1 MKTKPI
7 KNKIMVLTTFI
18 FAFLTLFFNLYLY
31 YTKTKEQEHDY
42 LEKEKNIQNSISHIQ
57 EHLAYT
63 VSSRLETITKLDY
76 FEDFKQDLAN
86 DTFEH
91 RTRHLDKLRFNY
103 ENIKK
108 QVPHIETLHIID
120 PRGYSYIRLHNTNL
134 YKDKIADLRSSIL
147 HSIKEPKNRHF
158 YEYGIFGLKYRVS
171 HPIFAGEQFVGLL
184 EVGIDPAY
192 LSDFIRKLTS
202 FESFVLIKEK
212 DSKKYVTKTPLDP
225 SLLAQL
231 QDTASDTVKY
241 NDKTLLKYVHTLY
254 DIQGNPSLQVVTV
267 EDVTHSQR
275 SFLNF
280 FLLSIL
286 TSIILMFLLLWILDR
301 FFTKILLRIDELL
314 YLINHT
320 QDFII
325 AIDAATKKIKFANTP
340 TYSILGLNKKELK
353 SFDVTNILL
362 PAPEDAKNSV
372 ALFERSAKAL
382 TKRALLA
389 CTKEHHIPLE
399 MSINYIPKDG
409 GYFVVIAK
417 NISEQLELELQK
429 KVNERMINK
438 YIPMSHTDLNGV
450 ITYVNEAFCNLT
462 GYSKEELLGHNHSM
476 LKSPKTPASL
486 YKNMWESITADKT
499 FRTEL
504 RVLTKE
510 KEEIWIKI
518 LIEPR
523 YDISGKKTGYISTRE
538 DVTDKQKLRFISE
551 HDQLTK
557 AFNRRSFE
565 SKLEQMLED
574 ALKHNKTFGVV
585 MFDID
590 HFKKVNDTYGH
601 QAGDDVLVK
610 VSRIARETLREEDF
624 FARWGGE
631 EFMLLLKNTKVEELI
646 LVVKKIQEHFDTADF
661 TPVPRI
667 TSSFGITL
675 YKLEDTKES
684 ILKRVDEAL
693 YRAKELGRDRYEIG

>member
-31 YTKTKEQEHDY
+31 YTKTKEHERDY
-42 LEKEKNIQNSISHIQ
+42 LEKEKNIQNIISHIQ

-76 FEDFKQDLAN
+76 FKDFKQDLAN
-86 DTFEH
+86 NEFRY
-91 RTRHLDKLRFNY
+91 RTLHIDRLRFNY
-103 ENIKK
+103 ENIKQ

-134 YKDKIADLRSSIL
+134 YRDKVADLRSSIL
-147 HSIKEPKNRHF
+147 QSIKNPKNRHF
-158 YEYGIFGLKYRVS
+158 YEHGLFGLKYRVS
-171 HPIFAGEQFVGLL
+171 HPIFEGEQFVGLL
-184 EVGIDPAY
+184 EVGINPAF
-192 LSDFIRKLTS
+192 LSDFIQKLTS
-202 FESFVLIKEK
+202 LESFVLIKEK
-212 DSKKYVTKTPLDP
+212 DSKNYA
-225 SLLAQL
+225 AQTMLENTLVAML
-231 QDTASDTVKY
+231 QDDTTSNIEYDGKIF
-241 NDKTLLKYVHTLY
+241 LKYAHTLY
-254 DIQGNPSLQVVTV
+254 DMQGSPALKIVTI
-267 EDVTHSQR
+267 EDVTDSR
-275 SFLNF
+275 KVFINF
-280 FLLSIL
+280 VLLSIL
-286 TSIILMFLLLWILDR
+286 TSITLMFLLLWILDR
-301 FFTKILLRIDELL
+301 FFTKIFLRIDELL

-340 TYSILGLNKKELK
+340 TYQILGLSRKELK
-353 SFDVTNILL
+353 ASEIADILL
-362 PAPEDAKNSV
+362 PAPEDAKNSSP
-372 ALFERSAKAL
+372 LFERSSKAL

-409 GYFVVIAK
+409 GYFVVIAR

-462 GYSKEELLGHNHSM
+462 GYSKEELLGHNHSL

-504 RVLTKE
+504 RVVTKE
-510 KEEIWIKI
+510 KEEIWVKI

-538 DVTDKQKLRFISE
+538 DVTDKQKLKFISE
-551 HDQLTK
+551 HDTLTK
-557 AFNRRSFE
+557 AYNRRSFE
-565 SKLEQMLED
+565 SKLAQMLED
-574 ALKHNKTFGVV
+574 ALKHDRTFGVV

-601 QAGDDVLVK
+601 QVGDDVLVQ
-610 VSRIARETLREEDF
+610 VSHIVKDTLREEDF

-631 EFMLLLKNTKVEELI
+631 EFMLILKNSKIEELTF
-646 LVVKKIQEHFDTADF
+646 VVAKIQEHLKSADF

-667 TSSFGITL
+667 TSSFGVTL
-675 YKLEDTKES
+675 YKPEDTKES

-693 YRAKELGRDRYEIG
+693 YRAKALGRDRYEIG

>member
-120 PRGYSYIRLHNTNL
+120 PRGYSYIRLHDTNL

-171 HPIFAGEQFVGLL
+171 HPIFAGKQFVGLL

-241 NDKTLLKYVHTLY
+241 DDKTLLKYVHTLY

-286 TSIILMFLLLWILDR
+286 TSIILMFLLLWVLDR

-325 AIDAATKKIKFANTP
+325 AIDAATKKIKFANAP

-362 PAPEDAKNSV
+362 
-372 ALFERSAKAL
+372 
-382 TKRALLA
+382 
-389 CTKEHHIPLE
+389 
-399 MSINYIPKDG
+399 
-409 GYFVVIAK
+409 
-417 NISEQLELELQK
+417 
-429 KVNERMINK
+429 
-438 YIPMSHTDLNGV
+438 
-450 ITYVNEAFCNLT
+450 
-462 GYSKEELLGHNHSM
+462 
-476 LKSPKTPASL
+476 
-486 YKNMWESITADKT
+486 
-499 FRTEL
+499 
-504 RVLTKE
+504 
-510 KEEIWIKI
+510 
-518 LIEPR
+518 
-523 YDISGKKTGYISTRE
+523 
-538 DVTDKQKLRFISE
+538 
-551 HDQLTK
+551 
-557 AFNRRSFE
+557 
-565 SKLEQMLED
+565 
-574 ALKHNKTFGVV
+574 
-585 MFDID
+585 
-590 HFKKVNDTYGH
+590 
-601 QAGDDVLVK
+601 
-610 VSRIARETLREEDF
+610 
-624 FARWGGE
+624 
-631 EFMLLLKNTKVEELI
+631 
-646 LVVKKIQEHFDTADF
+646 
-661 TPVPRI
+661 
-667 TSSFGITL
+667 
-675 YKLEDTKES
+675 
-684 ILKRVDEAL
+684 
-693 YRAKELGRDRYEIG
+693 

>member
-1 MKTKPI
+1 
-7 KNKIMVLTTFI
+7 
-18 FAFLTLFFNLYLY
+18 
-31 YTKTKEQEHDY
+31 
-42 LEKEKNIQNSISHIQ
+42 
-57 EHLAYT
+57 LAYT

-76 FEDFKQDLAN
+76 FKDFKKDLAN
-86 DTFEH
+86 NEFRYRALHID
-91 RTRHLDKLRFNY
+91 RLRFNY

-120 PRGYSYIRLHNTNL
+120 PRGYSYIRLHDTNL

-147 HSIKEPKNRHF
+147 QSIKNPQNRHF

-184 EVGIDPAY
+184 EVGIDPVY
-192 LSDFIRKLTS
+192 LSDFIQKLTS
-202 FESFVLIKEK
+202 LESFVFIKEK
-212 DSKKYVTKTPLDP
+212 DSKNYA
-225 SLLAQL
+225 AQTMLENTLVAML
-231 QDTASDTVKY
+231 QDDTTSNVAYDGKIF
-241 NDKTLLKYVHTLY
+241 LKYAHTLY
-254 DIQGNPSLQVVTV
+254 DMQGSPALKIVTI
-267 EDVTHSQR
+267 EDVTDSR
-275 SFLNF
+275 KVFINF
-280 FLLSIL
+280 VLLSIL
-286 TSIILMFLLLWILDR
+286 TSITLMFLLLWILDR

-340 TYSILGLNKKELK
+340 TYQILGLSRKELK
-353 SFDVTNILL
+353 ASEIADILL

-372 ALFERSAKAL
+372 PLFERSNKAL

-409 GYFVVIAK
+409 GYFVVIAR

-462 GYSKEELLGHNHSM
+462 GYSKEELLGHNHSL

-510 KEEIWIKI
+510 KEEIWVKI

-538 DVTDKQKLRFISE
+538 DVTDKQKLKFISE
-551 HDQLTK
+551 HDTLTK
-557 AFNRRSFE
+557 AYNRRSFE
-565 SKLEQMLED
+565 SKLAQMLED
-574 ALKHNKTFGVV
+574 ALKHDRTFGVV

-601 QAGDDVLVK
+601 QVGDDVLVQ
-610 VSRIARETLREEDF
+610 VSRIVKDTLREEDF

-631 EFMLLLKNTKVEELI
+631 EFMLILKNSKIEELTF
-646 LVVKKIQEHFDTADF
+646 VVAKIQEHLKSADF

-675 YKLEDTKES
+675 YRSEDTKES

>member
-1 MKTKPI
+1 
-7 KNKIMVLTTFI
+7 
-18 FAFLTLFFNLYLY
+18 
-31 YTKTKEQEHDY
+31 
-42 LEKEKNIQNSISHIQ
+42 
-57 EHLAYT
+57 LAYT

-76 FEDFKQDLAN
+76 FEDFKKDLAN
-86 DTFEH
+86 NEFRYRALHID
-91 RTRHLDKLRFNY
+91 RLRFNY

-120 PRGYSYIRLHNTNL
+120 PRGYSYIRLHDTNL

-147 HSIKEPKNRHF
+147 QSIKNPQNRHF

-184 EVGIDPAY
+184 EVGIDPVY
-192 LSDFIRKLTS
+192 LSDFIQKLTS
-202 FESFVLIKEK
+202 LESFVFIKEK
-212 DSKKYVTKTPLDP
+212 DSKNYA
-225 SLLAQL
+225 AQTMLENTLVAML
-231 QDTASDTVKY
+231 QDDTTSNVAYDGKIF
-241 NDKTLLKYVHTLY
+241 LKYAHTLY
-254 DIQGNPSLQVVTV
+254 DMQGSPALKIVTI
-267 EDVTHSQR
+267 EDVTDSR
-275 SFLNF
+275 KVFINF
-280 FLLSIL
+280 VLLSIL

-340 TYSILGLNKKELK
+340 TYQILGLSRKELK
-353 SFDVTNILL
+353 ASEIADILL

-372 ALFERSAKAL
+372 PLFERSNKAL

-409 GYFVVIAK
+409 GYFVVIAR

-462 GYSKEELLGHNHSM
+462 GYSKEELLGHNHSL

-510 KEEIWIKI
+510 KEEIWVKI

-538 DVTDKQKLRFISE
+538 DVTDKQKLKFISE
-551 HDQLTK
+551 HDTLTK
-557 AFNRRSFE
+557 AYNRRSFE
-565 SKLEQMLED
+565 SKLAQMLED
-574 ALKHNKTFGVV
+574 ALKHDRTFGVV

-601 QAGDDVLVK
+601 QAGDDVLVQ
-610 VSRIARETLREEDF
+610 VSRIVKDTLREEDF

-631 EFMLLLKNTKVEELI
+631 EFMLILKNSKIEELTF
-646 LVVKKIQEHFDTADF
+646 VVAKIQEHLKSADF

-675 YKLEDTKES
+675 YRSEDTKES

>member
-1 MKTKPI
+1 
-7 KNKIMVLTTFI
+7 MVLTTFI

-76 FEDFKQDLAN
+76 FEDFKKDLAN

-91 RTRHLDKLRFNY
+91 RTLHIDRLRFNY

-120 PRGYSYIRLHNTNL
+120 PRGYSYIRLHDTNL
-134 YKDKIADLRSSIL
+134 FRDKIADLRSSIPQ
-147 HSIKEPKNRHF
+147 SIKEPKNRHF

-184 EVGIDPAY
+184 EVGIDPVY

-225 SLLAQL
+225 ALLALL
-231 QDTASDTVKY
+231 QDTESDTLKY
-241 NDKTLLKYVHTLY
+241 NDKTFLKYVHTLY
-254 DIQGNPSLQVVTV
+254 DIQGNPALAIVTV

-275 SFLNF
+275 NFLNF

-286 TSIILMFLLLWILDR
+286 TSVILMFLLLWILDR

-325 AIDAATKKIKFANTP
+325 AIDAATKKIKFANAP

-353 SFDVTNILL
+353 SFDVTSILL

-372 ALFERSAKAL
+372 ALFERSSKAL

-389 CTKEHHIPLE
+389 CTKEHRIPLE

-429 KVNERMINK
+429 RVNERMINK

-462 GYSKEELLGHNHSM
+462 GYSKEEFLGHNHSM
-476 LKSPKTPASL
+476 LKSSKTPASL
-486 YKNMWESITADKT
+486 YKKLWESILSDKT

-510 KEEIWIKI
+510 KEEIWVKI

-538 DVTDKQKLRFISE
+538 DVTDKQKLKFISE
-551 HDQLTK
+551 HDTLTK
-557 AFNRRSFE
+557 AYNRRSFE

-574 ALKHNKTFGVV
+574 ALKHNTLFGII

-601 QAGDDVLVK
+601 QTGDDVLVK
-610 VSRIARETLREEDF
+610 ISSIVKETIREEDF

-631 EFMLLLKNTKVEELI
+631 EFMLILKNSKIEELS
-646 LVVKKIQEHFDTADF
+646 LVVVKLQEHIKKANFA
-661 TPVPRI
+661 PVPGI

-675 YKLEDTKES
+675 YKLDDTKES

-693 YRAKELGRDRYEIG
+693 YKAKELGRDRYEIG

>member
-7 KNKIMVLTTFI
+7 KNKIMVITTFI

-31 YTKTKEQEHDY
+31 YTKTKEHERDY

-120 PRGYSYIRLHNTNL
+120 PRGYSYIRLHDTNL

-171 HPIFAGEQFVGLL
+171 HPIFAGKQFVGLL

-212 DSKKYVTKTPLDP
+212 DSKNYA
-225 SLLAQL
+225 AQTMLENTLVAML
-231 QDTASDTVKY
+231 QDDTTSNIEYDGKIF
-241 NDKTLLKYVHTLY
+241 LKYAHTLY
-254 DIQGNPSLQVVTV
+254 DMQGSPALKIVTI
-267 EDVTHSQR
+267 EDVTDSR
-275 SFLNF
+275 KVFINF
-280 FLLSIL
+280 VLLSIL
-286 TSIILMFLLLWILDR
+286 TSITLMFLLLWILDR

-340 TYSILGLNKKELK
+340 TYQILGLSRKELK
-353 SFDVTNILL
+353 ASEIADILL
-362 PAPEDAKNSV
+362 PAPEDAKNSSP
-372 ALFERSAKAL
+372 LFERSSKAL

-409 GYFVVIAK
+409 GYFVVIAR

-462 GYSKEELLGHNHSM
+462 GYSKEELLGHNHSL

-504 RVLTKE
+504 RVVTKE
-510 KEEIWIKI
+510 KEEIWVKI

-538 DVTDKQKLRFISE
+538 DVTDKQKLKFISE
-551 HDQLTK
+551 HDTLTK
-557 AFNRRSFE
+557 AYNRRSFE
-565 SKLEQMLED
+565 SKLAQMLED
-574 ALKHNKTFGVV
+574 ALKHDRAFGVV

-601 QAGDDVLVK
+601 QVGDDVLVQ
-610 VSRIARETLREEDF
+610 VSRIVKDTLREEDF

-631 EFMLLLKNTKVEELI
+631 EFMLILKNSKIEELTF
-646 LVVKKIQEHFDTADF
+646 VVAKIQEHLKSADF

-675 YKLEDTKES
+675 YKPEDTKES

>member
-1 MKTKPI
+1 
-7 KNKIMVLTTFI
+7 
-18 FAFLTLFFNLYLY
+18 
-31 YTKTKEQEHDY
+31 
-42 LEKEKNIQNSISHIQ
+42 
-57 EHLAYT
+57 
-63 VSSRLETITKLDY
+63 
-76 FEDFKQDLAN
+76 
-86 DTFEH
+86 
-91 RTRHLDKLRFNY
+91 
-103 ENIKK
+103 
-108 QVPHIETLHIID
+108 
-120 PRGYSYIRLHNTNL
+120 
-134 YKDKIADLRSSIL
+134 
-147 HSIKEPKNRHF
+147 
-158 YEYGIFGLKYRVS
+158 
-171 HPIFAGEQFVGLL
+171 
-184 EVGIDPAY
+184 
-192 LSDFIRKLTS
+192 
-202 FESFVLIKEK
+202 
-212 DSKKYVTKTPLDP
+212 
-225 SLLAQL
+225 
-231 QDTASDTVKY
+231 
-241 NDKTLLKYVHTLY
+241 
-254 DIQGNPSLQVVTV
+254 
-267 EDVTHSQR
+267 
-275 SFLNF
+275 
-280 FLLSIL
+280 
-286 TSIILMFLLLWILDR
+286 MFLLLWILDR

-325 AIDAATKKIKFANTP
+325 AIDAATKKIKFANAP
-340 TYSILGLNKKELK
+340 TYSILGFNKKELK

-510 KEEIWIKI
+510 KEEIWVKI

-661 TPVPRI
+661 TPIPRI